1 MAVSDNVKSVSSNTV
16 ISVTAAVEVLG
27 DTLVSD
33 DVGHVVLRSIDRE
46 EALEVLLAES
56 ALIRVLH
63 AAVGDKAGSERV
75 RTGTNEPAA
84 SRAEPSKGVGGNGL
98 VPAVLVVLIQDLNAV
113 VGVLG
118 VLLEVVQI
126 HEVRHVHV
134 VVVANGIVEVA
145 TGRAAVDLEEG
156 VRAAETTGSTK
167 EAKKVVVHVLGP
179 ATLRDGEEVASQND
193 TESGEQG
200 GHVGCH
206 APNFANCSDILGELN
221 LTLAFSVLRYYQVTY
236 SGNSVAREVVVVGE
250 GVESRAKTTNL
261 TSVPVG
267 SLELVLT
274 VHYSS

>member
-1 MAVSDNVKSVSSNTV
+1 MAVSDNVKSVGSNTV

-33 DVGHVVLRSIDRE
+33 DIGHVVLRSIDRE
-46 EALEVLLAES
+46 ETLEVLLAES

-75 RTGTNEPAA
+75 RTGANEPAA

-98 VPAVLVVLIQDLNAV
+98 VPSVLVVLIQDLNAV

-134 VVVANGIVEVA
+134 VVVTNGVVEIT
-145 TGRAAVDLEEG
+145 TGRATVDLEEG
-156 VRAAETTGSTK
+156 VSAHETTGSTK
-167 EAKKVVVHVLGP
+167 EAKKVVVHVLRP
-179 ATLRDGEEVASQND
+179 AALRDGEEVATKDD
-193 TESGEQG
+193 TESGEKG

-206 APNFANCSDILGELN
+206 APDFANCSDILGELN
-221 LTLAFSVLRYYQVTY
+221 RMLAFSVLRYYRVTY

-261 TSVPVG
+261 TSFPVG

-274 VHYSS
+274 VH